1 MIRQMFLRVFI
12 GGILMIP
19 MVGWNSVGQ
28 DRVQPSG
35 LSEPMTVDFKY
46 SPPEWQTAICL
57 PDDPH
62 KSIVNRNGELLYQ

>member
-1 MIRQMFLRVFI
+1 MIRQMFLRMFI
-12 GGILMIP
+12 GAVLMIP

-35 LSEPMTVDFKY
+35 LPEPMTVDFKY